1 MKKIN
6 LKITIDTA
14 TRRFEY
20 VLIEGIKFSQN
31 IFKYNNGNWL
41 AELDNLSISA
51 DGDLDILIIGI
62 GNPNAVSKMKI
73 VIDNKTQGEYETYKP
88 FNKNGYAQFNEEIK
102 L

>member
-6 LKITIDTA
+6 LKVTIDTA

-20 VLIEGIKFSQN
+20 VMIEGIKFNQS
-31 IFKYNNGNWL
+31 IFKYNDGNWV
-41 AELDNLSISA
+41 AELNNLSISQ
-51 DGDLDILIIGI
+51 DNDLDILIIGI

-73 VIDNKTQGEYETYKP
+73 TIDNKPQGEYETYKP